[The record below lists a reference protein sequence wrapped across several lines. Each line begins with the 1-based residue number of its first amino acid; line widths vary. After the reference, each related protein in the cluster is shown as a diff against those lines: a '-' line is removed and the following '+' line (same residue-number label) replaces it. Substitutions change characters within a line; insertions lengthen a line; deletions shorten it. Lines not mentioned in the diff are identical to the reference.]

1 MEATRR
7 RAIRDGLLQSA
18 GILVALAL
26 SAVVLL
32 GMGVSPWEAAARLLG
47 GAFSSPGDIASV
59 LRTWAPVLLCSAG
72 LLLTFSAGMWN
83 IGIEGQVVMG
93 AVCTT
98 GALRLLQG
106 VLPPWAALLLSAL
119 AGLVGGALWGALA
132 GALRLYGNVNEIFGG
147 LGLNFIA
154 NGLTVYLVLGP
165 WGRPGSAST
174 SGTEPFPRALWLP
187 AFPGFDVSPYEV
199 ALGLLAIAAVAI
211 VLRGTYF
218 GLRLKAIGQS
228 LRAAFLLGV
237 PTASHLM
244 AAFFFCGACGGLA
257 GWVLVV
263 GASTRHQLYPLI
275 SGGYGFLG
283 VLVVMLANRRAG
295 WVLPISFFFAAIAM
309 GSVGLDSSLAG
320 VIQGLLVLGVLFSQG
335 LQRRYLVREE
345 GS

>member
-7 RAIRDGLLQSA
+7 KAIRDGLLQSA
-18 GILVALAL
+18 GILVALVL
-26 SAVVLL
+26 SALVLL
-32 GMGVSPWEAAARLLG
+32 GMGVAPWEAAARLFE
-47 GAFSSPGDIASV
+47 GAFSTPADVASV
-59 LRTWAPVLLCSAG
+59 LRVWAPVLLCSAG
-72 LLLTFSAGMWN
+72 LLLTFAAGMWN

-106 VLPPWAALLLSAL
+106 VLPPWTALLLSAL
-119 AGLVGGALWGALA
+119 AGLLGGALWGAFA

-187 AFPGFDVSPYEV
+187 AFPGFDVSPYEI
-199 ALGLLAIAAVAI
+199 ALALLAIALVAV
-211 VLRGTYF
+211 VLRGTHF

-244 AAFFFCGACGGLA
+244 AAFFCCGACAGLA

-283 VLVVMLANRRAG
+283 VLVVMLANRRPA
-295 WVLPISFFFAAIAM
+295 WTLPISFFFAAIAM

-320 VIQGLLVLGVLFSQG
+320 VIQGLLVLGVLFTQG
-335 LQRRYLVREE
+335 LQRRYLAQE
-345 GS
+345 GP